1 MTEKFDKEYLRICEE
16 HQINENYLLRLLKNN
31 GTQWLLRSIEEYL
44 GEKYGQDGSKRYNA
58 LKRIILSFKTKDE
71 NVQRIINIIKKHTST
86 KINKK
91 IIIKTF
97 EDILNKKINLY
108 DVHTKI
114 RDELSEL
121 FNEKSYE
128 EFKKEMLS
136 IYSV

>member
-1 MTEKFDKEYLRICEE
+1 MNKFNKEYLRICEE
-16 HQINENYLLRLLKNN
+16 YQINENYLSRLLRNN

-44 GEKYGQDGSKRYNA
+44 GENYGQDGHKRYNA
-58 LKRIILSFKTKDE
+58 LRRIVLSFKTKDE
-71 NVQRIINIIKKHTST
+71 NIQRIVDIIKKHTST
-86 KINKK
+86 KINKR

-97 EDILNKKINLY
+97 ENILNKKISLY

-114 RDELSEL
+114 KNELSEL